1 MPKMIVSIDG
11 AVIKEVQL
19 TRERTTLGRRPY
31 NDLVIDNLAVSG
43 EHAVFVL
50 QGEDVVVEDLNST
63 NGTYIN
69 GKAVKQQKLENG
81 DLIEIGKYKIRYVG
95 PQHDPGYDK
104 TMVMTPGMR
113 ASLAAGA
120 GAAAAT
126 PVAAP
131 VAAASPTPSPAPPPP
146 AAAGSIEVLSGP
158 AAGRQVPLTKVV
170 TTLGK
175 PGIAVASITQ
185 RGLGHTLALVE
196 GNTAPMLNGE
206 PVGSTPV
213 TLKDGDVIDL
223 AGTRMR
229 FHQN

>member
-43 EHAVFVL
+43 EHAVFL
-50 QGEDVVVEDLNST
+50 LDGEEVMVEDLNST

-69 GKAVKQQKLENG
+69 GKAVKKQKLENG
-81 DLIEIGKYKIRYVG
+81 DLLEIGKYRIRYVG

-104 TMVMTPGMR
+104 TMVMTPDMR
-113 ASLAAGA
+113 ASLAA
-120 GAAAAT
+120 
-126 PVAAP
+126 AAP
-131 VAAASPTPSPAPPPP
+131 AAASAPTPTPAPPPP

-175 PGIAVASITQ
+175 PGQAVAAITQ
-185 RGLGHTLALVE
+185 RGMGHTLALVE
-196 GNTAPMLNGE
+196 GSTAPMLNGE

-213 TLKDGDVIDL
+213 TLKDGDLIEL